1 MTTADGSTSTR
12 DGADG
17 NLWRQALWILLA
29 STLLRLVLA
38 VLVPLFPD
46 EAYYW
51 EWSRRLAGGYF
62 DHPPAIALLIA
73 GGTALLGDT
82 ALGVRVLPI
91 LAGTFAGFWLVR
103 TACHLAGPRAARYT
117 ALIFAVLPLAAGGLV
132 LATPDAPLLAGIA
145 WTLYAVVRALDVE
158 NAEWSVT
165 AYWLVAGVAIGAAMA
180 SKFTGVLVPVAIV
193 IAMLAH
199 APLRARL
206 AHAGPWLAVAVA
218 SLVMVPVLWWNAQHD
233 WVAFVFQL
241 GHGLGTTARGNWF
254 GRELELIG
262 GQAGLVTPILFVLLL
277 GATWRALFPPRDD
290 GRDSPD
296 PMPPSRLGG
305 RDARDPVRFTLAVV
319 TAFCLLFFMYSAT
332 RKSVEANWPAIAW
345 MPAIMLLGAARR
357 GLRTAW
363 ERRALWLAG
372 ALTAAALVHVVVPI
386 FPLPARRDQV
396 SKAHGWDRL
405 AAAVEDSRTRWD
417 ASPTPAAGPRRTAGA
432 PSFLAT
438 NRYQDAAML
447 AFHLDDHPT
456 LYSLNLGARHN
467 QYDLWPGFTDRAQV
481 GASMLLVLEEPAEGL
496 PGPIQRLTGH
506 FASIEPGELVRLTRA
521 SPTRG
526 EEYVGRR
533 RLWRLEGWSG
543 TWPADP

>member
-1 MTTADGSTSTR
+1 MTTAGSETSAR
-12 DGADG
+12 EENDA
-17 NLWRQALWILLA
+17 LWRHALWILAA

-38 VLVPLFPD
+38 AVVPLFPD

-62 DHPPAIALLIA
+62 DHPPAIALLVA

-82 ALGVRVLPI
+82 PLGVRLLPI

-117 ALIFAVLPLAAGGLV
+117 ACTFAVLPLAAGGLV
-132 LATPDAPLLAGIA
+132 LATPDSPLLAGIA
-145 WTLYAVVRALDVE
+145 WTLYAVVRALDVDS
-158 NAEWSVT
+158 ADGRATS
-165 AYWLVAGVAIGAAMA
+165 YWLIAGAAIGCAMA
-180 SKFTGVLVPVAIV
+180 SKFTGVLVPVAIM
-193 IAMLAH
+193 IAMVAH
-199 APLRARL
+199 APLRRRL
-206 AHAGPWLAVAVA
+206 AEPGPWLAVAVA

-233 WVAFVFQL
+233 WIAFRFQL

-262 GQAGLVTPILFVLLL
+262 GQMGLVTPILFVLLV
-277 GATWRALFPPRDD
+277 GATWRALVTDRGRTD
-290 GRDSPD
+290 G
-296 PMPPSRLGG
+296 
-305 RDARDPVRFTLAVV
+305 RDPVRFTLAAI

-345 MPAIMLLGAARR
+345 MPAIMLLGAARS
-357 GLRTAW
+357 GLRTVW

-372 ALTAAALVHVVVPI
+372 ALTTAALVHVVVPI

-405 AAAVEDSRTRWD
+405 AVAVDGARDRWTTGGD
-417 ASPTPAAGPRRTAGA
+417 APY
-432 PSFLAT
+432 LAT

-447 AFHLDDHPT
+447 AFHLADHPV
-456 LYSLNLGARHN
+456 LYSLNLGARSN
-467 QYDLWPGFTDRAQV
+467 QYELWPGFTDRAAP
-481 GASMLLVLEEPAEGL
+481 GASMLLVLEEPAAGL
-496 PGPIQRLTGH
+496 PGPIQQLTGH
-506 FASIEPGELVRLTRA
+506 FATIEPGELVRLTRV

-533 RLWRLEGWSG
+533 RLWRLRGWAG
-543 TWPADP
+543 TWPADGPDPVIRADADSPQAPTPR

>member
-1 MTTADGSTSTR
+1 MTTADGSTGTR
-12 DGADG
+12 DEAGGSPTIGDEPGGGPSATRDEPEG

-38 VLVPLFPD
+38 ALVPLFPD

-82 ALGVRVLPI
+82 ALGVRFMPI

-145 WTLYAVVRALDVE
+145 WTLYAVVRALDAE
-158 NAEWSVT
+158 NAAWPVT
-165 AYWLVAGVAIGAAMA
+165 TYWLIAGVAIGCAMA

-193 IAMLAH
+193 IAMLVH

-206 AHAGPWLAVAVA
+206 THAGPWLAVAVA
-218 SLVMVPVLWWNAQHD
+218 SLVMVPVLWWNAQHG
-233 WVAFVFQL
+233 WIAFVFQL

-277 GATWRALFPPRDD
+277 GATWRALF
-290 GRDSPD
+290 
-296 PMPPSRLGG
+296 
-305 RDARDPVRFTLAVV
+305 RDPARFTLAVV
-319 TAFCLLFFMYSAT
+319 TTFCLLFFVYSAT

-396 SKAHGWDRL
+396 SKAHGWERL
-405 AAAVEDSRTRWD
+405 AAAVEDARTRWD
-417 ASPTPAAGPRRTAGA
+417 ASPTPATGA
-432 PSFLAT
+432 RPFLAT

-456 LYSLNLGARHN
+456 LYSLNLGARRN
-467 QYDLWPGFTDRAQV
+467 QYDLWLGFTDRAQV
-481 GASMLLVLEEPAEGL
+481 GASMLLVLEEPAAGL

-506 FASIEPGELVRLTRA
+506 FASIEPGELVRLTRD

-533 RLWRLEGWSG
+533 RLWRLDGWTG
-543 TWPADP
+543 TWPADSLRP